1 MYVDVA
7 VLSIK
12 TQHCCYSNACME
24 SQNKHVFCRATAHV
38 PNKVKLWRE
47 RADKDFI
54 PIVVKIKK
62 NF

>member
-24 SQNKHVFCRATAHV
+24 SQNSFRATAHV